1 MRDRHTAVS
10 PAEGTTEDNRPSV
23 CLLDV
28 DEALAAAIP
37 QDDVGAARRML
48 QLRTLRL
55 TTGPWTPP
63 AGIGRVLAL
72 SVLDGLIV
80 REQVAKGH
88 VSLLGAGDLADV
100 RALASGAERWRVV
113 RRTTIAVVDA
123 RMLIAG
129 RQWPRL
135 FAALTHRLFDLAGEQ
150 TTLNAML
157 SMPRVDSRLMELF
170 EHYADRWGRATPEGR
185 VLDLPLTHEMLG
197 RLVAAR
203 RPTVSLALATLV
215 EQGKVHRDETGAWVL
230 PASAEGA
237 APGDVKPELDGA
249 SLSLAASA

>member
-1 MRDRHTAVS
+1 MRDRLAAV
-10 PAEGTTEDNRPSV
+10 PPHEGASEDTRPSV

-28 DEALAAAIP
+28 DDVLAAAIP
-37 QDDVGAARRML
+37 HDDTAAARRML

-80 REQVAKGH
+80 REQVANGH
-88 VSLLGAGDLADV
+88 VSLLGPGDLADV
-100 RALASGAERWRVV
+100 RALATGAERWRVV
-113 RRTTIAVVDA
+113 RRTTVAVVDA
-123 RMLIAG
+123 RLLIAG

-135 FAALTHRLFDLAGEQ
+135 FAALTHRLFDLAAEQ
-150 TTLNAML
+150 TTLNGML

-170 EHYADRWGRATPEGR
+170 EHYADRWGRATPGGR

-230 PASAEGA
+230 PATAEGA
-237 APGDVKPELDGA
+237 PPADPELDDA
-249 SLSLAASA
+249 ALSLVASA

>member
-1 MRDRHTAVS
+1 MRDRLAAPPHEATS
-10 PAEGTTEDNRPSV
+10 EDNRPSV

-28 DEALAAAIP
+28 DDVLATAIP
-37 QDDVGAARRML
+37 HDDVTAARRML

-80 REQVAKGH
+80 REQVANGH
-88 VSLLGAGDLADV
+88 VSLLGPGDLADV
-100 RALASGAERWRVV
+100 RALAAGAERWRAV
-113 RRTTIAVVDA
+113 RRTSVAVVDA
-123 RMLIAG
+123 RLLIAG

-135 FAALTHRLFDLAGEQ
+135 FAALTHRLFDLAAEQ

-230 PASAEGA
+230 PATAEATTPGDARAEHDGA
-237 APGDVKPELDGA
+237 A
-249 SLSLAASA
+249 LSLVASA